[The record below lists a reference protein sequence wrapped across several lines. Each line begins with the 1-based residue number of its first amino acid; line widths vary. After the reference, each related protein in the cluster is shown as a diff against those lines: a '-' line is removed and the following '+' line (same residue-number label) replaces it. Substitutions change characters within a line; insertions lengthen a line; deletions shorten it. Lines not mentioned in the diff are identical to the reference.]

1 MMPPALTRRAE
12 ALAERGEP
20 FATATVV
27 RVQRPTSAKPGNT
40 ALVLSDG
47 TIEGF
52 VGGDCAE
59 QSVREYALRA
69 IDSGESVLLRV
80 VPFGGEEERGV
91 VTVQN
96 PCLSGG
102 MIEVFVEPM
111 VPAPRVL
118 VEGEM
123 PISAA
128 LLRLGGELGLEM
140 VGGLEVRGE
149 ELAVVAAGHGRDELP
164 VLKAALDAGVPYVG
178 LVASR
183 RRGQGVLGELRSDGV
198 SQEQLDRIDT
208 PAGFDIGARTPEEI
222 ALSILARI
230 VQVRRT
236 PKQQIT
242 AVDPVC
248 GMTVTVTPGTP
259 SAERDGETVYF
270 CCDGCKAAFA
280 DA

>member
-1 MMPPALTRRAE
+1 MMPPALTRRAQE
-12 ALAERGEP
+12 LAERGEP

-40 ALVLSDG
+40 ALVLADG

-59 QSVREYALRA
+59 QSVREYALRSLE
-69 IDSGESVLLRV
+69 SGESMLLRV

-102 MIEVFVEPM
+102 MIEVFLEPV

-118 VEGEM
+118 VEGDM

-140 VGGLEVRGE
+140 VGGLEVRGD
-149 ELAVVAAGHGRDELP
+149 ELAVVVAGHGRDELP
-164 VLKAALDAGVPYVG
+164 VLKAALDAGAPYVG

-183 RRGQGVLGELRSDGV
+183 RRGAGVLGELKSDGV
-198 SQEQLDRIDT
+198 AQELLDRIDT

-222 ALSILARI
+222 ALAILARI

-236 PKQQIT
+236 PKHQVT

-280 DA
+280 HA